1 MISHEG
7 HLKLKSYSIYW
18 RGGSLIPHEDK
29 LKFRFCSIYWP
40 EVVVVL
46 IPHENNFKESDE
58 IVSESDEIVSESDEI
73 VSESGEIV
81 SNPTKYI

>member
-1 MISHEG
+1 
-7 HLKLKSYSIYW
+7 
-18 RGGSLIPHEDK
+18 
-29 LKFRFCSIYWP
+29 
-40 EVVVVL
+40 VVVL

-81 SNPTKYI
+81 SESDVQFLNPALFEYMKLCEDPVDVLFFYILLLAPFVGIILHLGG